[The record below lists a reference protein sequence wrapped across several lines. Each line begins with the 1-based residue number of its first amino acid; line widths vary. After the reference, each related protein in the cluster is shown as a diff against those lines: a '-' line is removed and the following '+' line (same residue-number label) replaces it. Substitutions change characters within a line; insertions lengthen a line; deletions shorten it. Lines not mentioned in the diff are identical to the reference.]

1 MSVLRSIG
9 RLLGFKDP
17 DPVPSEAE
25 RRWTTALERY
35 RWAEAQVREAATPE
49 ELELAHQAWLAAQAD
64 LQWLIRL
71 AKRDRGDDLRPVSE
85 THRVYQ
91 ALLHQ
96 LRSEA
101 EAAGPSAEPERPAKG
116 RPGRKGK
123 GGSRARRRRSC

>member
-1 MSVLRSIG
+1 MSVFRAIG
-9 RLLGFKDP
+9 RLFGFKDP
-17 DPVPSEAE
+17 EPVPTEAE
-25 RRWTTALERY
+25 RRWRGALERY

-71 AKRDRGDDLRPVSE
+71 AKRDQGQTLRPVSE

-96 LRSEA
+96 LRSDG
-101 EAAGPSAEPERPAKG
+101 AASDGGRSSKG
-116 RPGRKGK
+116 RRGR
-123 GGSRARRRRSC
+123 SRVRRRRSG

>member
-1 MSVLRSIG
+1 MSVFRAIA
-9 RLLGFKDP
+9 RLFGFKDP
-17 DPVPSEAE
+17 EPVPTEAE
-25 RRWTTALERY
+25 RRWRAALERY

-71 AKRDRGDDLRPVSE
+71 AKRDQGQSLRPVSE

-96 LRSEA
+96 LRSDE
-101 EAAGPSAEPERPAKG
+101 EAALASNGGRPAKG
-116 RPGRKGK
+116 RRGR
-123 GGSRARRRRSC
+123 SRGRRRRSG